1 MLLLFKYVIDQ
12 TVPTDINNWVKRKSH
27 LIRDFDPLVDAQ
39 SICNILWSLQDEPS
53 RKIGFW

>member
-1 MLLLFKYVIDQ
+1 MLFKYVIDQ